1 MKTIGWFG
9 AAVLAAIGFSPSSSQ
24 ACGGTFCD
32 TGPSAMPV
40 DQTGENVLFV
50 IDGGYV
56 EAHVQI
62 LYQGDAAKFS
72 WIVPMPQAPTV
83 TVGSQPLFNA
93 LLGATVPRYGFSQQF
108 EDCDDGGEFGSGGD
122 SASGAGGASAEGG
135 APGGGINVI
144 SKEVVGAFEVTV
156 LSGQSAQ
163 EVTDWLETNGYQSV
177 PTAPEILTDYVE
189 QGFVFAAIKLTGG
202 AGIDQIHPLVFRYQG
217 SEPCVPLKLTSVA
230 AVENMG
236 VRTFFLGDDRVFPT
250 NYKHVVLNPVR
261 LDWLQFGA
269 NYSTLVSRAVDSAV
283 ANGQAFV
290 TEYAGPSNVV
300 NPFALNNPS
309 WNSAAFS
316 SAQPTEVMTLLEQQG
331 LAYCGFDEGFGGAG
345 SVAGPCVFSHP
356 LVLPLL
362 RQFLPAPIGVNEAD
376 FYADLPAYAD
386 QIDQSAWNAGAF
398 STAFS
403 ERIVEPG
410 QHAQTLLTNY
420 GYLTRL
426 YTQISPHEMTEDPI
440 FVASPERTYEQ
451 VQTTYFANDLFTC
464 SCANEMELP
473 DGRVVLH
480 EGTWPLFSSA
490 MPWAERIEEIPV
502 DGESIVLVDN
512 STAIDQELT
521 RWNAR
526 LACSGTG
533 ASGDAG
539 SGGNGATGPGA
550 TTTGGTRSARGGTA
564 SADSVEPLDDQLE
577 PTGCACRGAGH
588 DDSGLCWLAVG
599 AALIVARTRRRRT
612 LSS

>member
-1 MKTIGWFG
+1 MKTISWWSG
-9 AAVLAAIGFSPSSSQ
+9 AAIALAIAFCSSSSQ

-72 WIVPMPQAPTV
+72 WIVPMPQAPMV
-83 TVGSQPLFNA
+83 TVGSQPLFDA
-93 LLGATVPRYGFSQQF
+93 LLGATVPRYGFTQQF
-108 EDCDDGGEFGSGGD
+108 EDCGDDGSFGAGGD
-122 SASGAGGASAEGG
+122 SFSGAGGEPSAGGAPAEGG
-135 APGGGINVI
+135 IDII

-156 LSGQSAQ
+156 LQGQSAQ
-163 EVTDWLETNGYQSV
+163 EVTDWLEANGYQSV
-177 PTAPEILTDYVE
+177 ASAPEILDDYVE
-189 QGFVFAAIKLTGG
+189 QGFVFAAIKLIGG

-261 LDWLQFGA
+261 LDWLNFGS

-283 ANGQAFV
+283 ANGQAFI

-300 NPFALNNPS
+300 NTFALDNPS
-309 WNSAAFS
+309 WNAAAFA
-316 SAQPTEVMTLLEQQG
+316 SAQPIEVMTLLEQQG

-345 SVAGPCVFSHP
+345 SVAGPCVFAHP

-362 RQFLPAPIGVNEAD
+362 RQFLPAPSGVSEAD
-376 FYADLPAYAD
+376 FYADLPGYVD
-386 QIDQSAWNAGAF
+386 QIDQSVWNAGAF

-403 ERIVEPG
+403 DRIVEPG
-410 QHAQTLLTNY
+410 QHAQILLTNY
-420 GYLTRL
+420 GFLTRL

-440 FVASPERTYEQ
+440 FVPSPERTYEQ
-451 VQTTYFANDLFTC
+451 VQTTYFASDLLTC
-464 SCANEMELP
+464 SCADEMELP

-480 EGTWPLFSSA
+480 QGAWPLFSSA
-490 MPWAERIEEIPV
+490 MPWAERIEEVGV
-502 DGESIVLVDN
+502 DGETIVLVEN
-512 STAIDQELT
+512 TAAIDEELG
-521 RWNAR
+521 RWNMGM
-526 LACSGTG
+526 ACSDAGTSGTSGGGGGTG
-533 ASGDAG
+533 PSSG
-539 SGGNGATGPGA
+539 SM
-550 TTTGGTRSARGGTA
+550 GGTRSTRGGTA
-564 SADSVEPLDDQLE
+564 GAVSADPDAGDELE
-577 PTGCACRGAGH
+577 PTGCACRGGAHG
-588 DDSGLCWLAVG
+588 DSAFAWLGAF
-599 AALIVARTRRRRT
+599 AALVVARARRRR
-612 LSS
+612 

>member
-1 MKTIGWFG
+1 
-9 AAVLAAIGFSPSSSQ
+9 
-24 ACGGTFCD
+24 
-32 TGPSAMPV
+32 MPV

-93 LLGATVPRYGFSQQF
+93 LLGATVPSYGFTQQF
-108 EDCDDGGEFGSGGD
+108 EDCGDDGISLGAGGD
-122 SASGAGGASAEGG
+122 SASGGSGPSAEGG
-135 APGGGINVI
+135 APASGGVDVI

-156 LSGQSAQ
+156 LQGQSAL
-163 EVTDWLETNGYQSV
+163 EVTDWLEANGYQSV

-217 SEPCVPLKLTSVA
+217 SEPCVPIKLTSVA

-261 LDWLQFGA
+261 LDWLRFGA
-269 NYSTLVSRAVDSAV
+269 NYGALVSRAVDSAV
-283 ANGQAFV
+283 ANGQAFI

-300 NPFALNNPS
+300 NTFALNNPN
-309 WNSAAFS
+309 WNSAVFA
-316 SAQPTEVMTLLEQQG
+316 SAPPTEVMTLLEQQG

-345 SVAGPCVFSHP
+345 SVASPCVFSHP

-362 RQFLPAPIGVNEAD
+362 RQFLPAPIGVSEAD
-376 FYADLPAYAD
+376 FYADLQAYAD

-398 STAFS
+398 STAFAD
-403 ERIVEPG
+403 RIVEPG

-420 GYLTRL
+420 GFLTRL

-440 FVASPERTYEQ
+440 FVPSPQRTYEQ
-451 VQTTYFANDLFTC
+451 VQTTYFANDLLTC
-464 SCANEMELP
+464 ACADEMELP
-473 DGRVVLH
+473 DGRVVEH
-480 EGTWPLFSSA
+480 GGSWPLFSSA
-490 MPWAERIEEIPV
+490 MPWAERIEEVAV
-502 DGESIVLVDN
+502 DGETIVLVDN
-512 STAIDQELT
+512 SAAIDEELT
-521 RWNAR
+521 RWNES
-526 LACSGTG
+526 LVCNSTGGSGNT
-533 ASGDAG
+533 ASGG
-539 SGGNGATGPGA
+539 SGATLGAGN
-550 TTTGGTRSARGGTA
+550 TGGTRSARGGTA
-564 SADSVEPLDDQLE
+564 SADSVDPAADDQLE

-588 DDSGLCWLAVG
+588 DDSGLCWLGVG

-612 LSS
+612 LLS